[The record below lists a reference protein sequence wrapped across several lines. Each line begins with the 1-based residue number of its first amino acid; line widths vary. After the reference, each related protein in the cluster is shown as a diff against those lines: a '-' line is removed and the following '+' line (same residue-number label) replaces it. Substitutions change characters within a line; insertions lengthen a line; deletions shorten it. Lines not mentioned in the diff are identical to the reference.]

1 MFKMCIHVCLKAA
14 AYNSIRQHPKT
25 SNNIGRRSTTVK
37 FAAWSRLRCLG
48 CDLTADI
55 YIYIC
60 IKRFFWKL
68 KKTKKTTTKKTH
80 SESWMSWWKGG
91 GDLFAAPPVRMI
103 IKINKHCRAIKN
115 KIKKMPW
122 SIFSAAAFKQ
132 KLQYFFL
139 LEKTCFFF
147 FSFSGLAETS
157 GGSFHK
163 AARGLSGRS

>member
-1 MFKMCIHVCLKAA
+1 MFEGSCVQQHPTTSKNIQQHRTTFNNRQICRLVAFKMPRL
-14 AYNSIRQHPKT
+14 
-25 SNNIGRRSTTVK
+25 
-37 FAAWSRLRCLG
+37 WSHSG
-48 CDLTADI
+48 YI
-55 YIYIC
+55 YTYIC

-80 SESWMSWWKGG
+80 SESWMSWWKRG

-157 GGSFHK
+157 RGSFHK